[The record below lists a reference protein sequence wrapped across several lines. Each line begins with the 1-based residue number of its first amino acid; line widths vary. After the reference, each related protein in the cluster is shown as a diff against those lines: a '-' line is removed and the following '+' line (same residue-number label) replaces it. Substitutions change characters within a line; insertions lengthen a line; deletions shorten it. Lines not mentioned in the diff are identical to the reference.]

1 MSVRSIGK
9 RGIGLFD
16 IFNVTFFFVISLIM
30 IFPFWNVLVTSLV
43 TGQEYSQ
50 SILLLF
56 PKKITFSSYIQV
68 FQTASLYRSFFVTV
82 GLTIVGTIYSML
94 LTVTMGYAMS
104 KKDLPGKGIIAKY
117 VIFTMYFSGGL
128 IPFFLWMKTLNLL
141 NTPFVLFIP
150 VAINT
155 FNLMICISFF
165 RQLPD
170 SLEDSAK
177 IDGANDLV
185 ILFRLV
191 LPLSAPVIATLSLF
205 YAVYYWNSWTDV
217 LYYCSANKAWY
228 TLQFT
233 IRSMI
238 KKNQMSEQLA
248 GGDDGLFT
256 TGIQMAAVIVSII
269 PILCVYPFLQKYF
282 TKGVM
287 LGAVKG

>member
-1 MSVRSIGK
+1 MSVKTIGN
-9 RGIGLFD
+9 RGIRIFD
-16 IFNVTFFFVISLIM
+16 IFNVAFFFIISLVM
-30 IFPFWNVLVTSLV
+30 LFPFWNVLVTSLV
-43 TGQEYSQ
+43 TGQEYAQ

-56 PKKITFSSYIQV
+56 PKKITFASYIQV
-68 FQTASLYRSFFVTV
+68 FQLSLYRPFFVTV
-82 GLTIVGTIYSML
+82 GLTIVGTVYSML
-94 LTVTMGYAMS
+94 LTVTMGYTMS
-104 KKDLPGKGIIAKY
+104 KKNLPGKGFIAKF
-117 VIFTMYFSGGL
+117 VIFTMYFQGGL
-128 IPFFLWMKTLNLL
+128 IPFFLWMKTLHLL
-141 NTPFVLFIP
+141 NNPLVLFIP

-165 RQLPD
+165 RQIPE

-177 IDGANDLV
+177 IDGANDWI

-205 YAVYYWNSWTDV
+205 YAVHYWNSWTDV

-238 KKNQMSEQLA
+238 KKDQMLEQSL
-248 GGDDGLFT
+248 GGDEGMFT

-269 PILCVYPFLQKYF
+269 PILCVYPSLQKYF